1 LSAVWLLPACYKAG
15 FSCNF
20 DDERFA
26 CETGTALPEILFLPS
41 LQTKMAYP
49 SVERIELPLLQ
60 ELAATGGAEH
70 VRFLYDRLFAYFP
83 QLSSDEVRADTN
95 GHLKQ
100 WRRLVQAAARG
111 LDDRREIERDRGR
124 WKLTERG
131 RRRVSDEAI
140 RFTFTEPVAP
150 EAAAAEGLSHTEVQ
164 LMLVEVGR
172 VLGHFAEVEFDYY
185 DVVWRE
191 AEDSPRI
198 SHIFEVQRKGN
209 VDAALAKLK
218 RAYDAQRTRPF
229 LVVASERDT
238 NRAERQLSLAR
249 TGPFHEIGR
258 VTTILSFE
266 QLRSLHRALT
276 SVEDILAALF
286 ER

>member
-1 LSAVWLLPACYKAG
+1 
-15 FSCNF
+15 
-20 DDERFA
+20 
-26 CETGTALPEILFLPS
+26 
-41 LQTKMAYP
+41 MAYP

-60 ELAATGGAEH
+60 ELVATGGVEH
-70 VRFLYDRLFAYFP
+70 ARFLYDRLVAYFP
-83 QLSSDEVRADTN
+83 QLVGGEVRAAVN
-95 GHLKQ
+95 GHRRQ
-100 WRRLVQAAARG
+100 WRRLVQSAARE
-111 LDDRREIERDRGR
+111 LDGRREIERDRGR
-124 WKLTERG
+124 WKITDRG
-131 RRRVSDEAI
+131 RRRVSEEALQ
-140 RFTFTEPVAP
+140 FTISEPVP
-150 EAAAAEGLSHTEVQ
+150 VEEAASEGLTHVEVQ
-164 LMLVEVGR
+164 QMLVEVAR
-172 VLGHFAEVEFDYY
+172 VLGHAAEAEFDYY

-198 SHIFEVQRKGN
+198 SHVFEVQRKGN

-218 RAYDAQRTRPF
+218 RAYDAQRSRPF

-266 QLRSLHRALT
+266 QLRRLHRALT
-276 SVEDILAALF
+276 SVEDLLSQIF

>member
-1 LSAVWLLPACYKAG
+1 
-15 FSCNF
+15 
-20 DDERFA
+20 
-26 CETGTALPEILFLPS
+26 
-41 LQTKMAYP
+41 MAYP

-70 VRFLYDRLFAYFP
+70 VRFLYDRLVAYFP
-83 QLSSDEVRADTN
+83 QLNPEEVRAVSD
-95 GHLKQ
+95 GHRRQ

-111 LDDRREIERDRGR
+111 LDERREIERDRGR
-124 WKLTERG
+124 WRLTDRG
-131 RRRVSDEAI
+131 RRRVADEAI
-140 RFTFTEPVAP
+140 QFSFAEPAP
-150 EAAAAEGLSHTEVQ
+150 PGAAAAEGLTHTEVQ

-172 VLGHFAEVEFDYY
+172 VLGHHAEAEYDYY
-185 DVVWRE
+185 DVVWRDS
-191 AEDSPRI
+191 EDSPRL
-198 SHIFEVQRKGN
+198 SHVFEVQRRGN

-276 SVEDILAALF
+276 SVGETLAALF

>member
-1 LSAVWLLPACYKAG
+1 
-15 FSCNF
+15 
-20 DDERFA
+20 
-26 CETGTALPEILFLPS
+26 
-41 LQTKMAYP
+41 MAYP

-70 VRFLYDRLFAYFP
+70 VRFLYDRLVAYFP
-83 QLSSDEVRADTN
+83 QLSSEEVLAAAN
-95 GHLKQ
+95 GHRRQ
-100 WRRLVQAAARG
+100 WRRLVQAAARD
-111 LDDRREIERDRGR
+111 LDERREIERDRGR

-131 RRRVSDEAI
+131 RRRVADEEI
-140 RFTFTEPVAP
+140 QFDFSEPPPV
-150 EAAAAEGLSHTEVQ
+150 EAAAAEGLSHVEVQ
-164 LMLVEVGR
+164 MMLVEVAR
-172 VLGHFAEVEFDYY
+172 VLGYFAEAEFDYY

-191 AEDSPRI
+191 AEASPRI
-198 SHIFEVQRKGN
+198 SHVFEVQRKGN

-218 RAYDAQRTRPF
+218 RAYDAQRSRPF
-229 LVVASERDT
+229 LVVDSERDT

-266 QLRSLHRALT
+266 QLSRLHRSLT
-276 SVEDILAALF
+276 SVADILAALF